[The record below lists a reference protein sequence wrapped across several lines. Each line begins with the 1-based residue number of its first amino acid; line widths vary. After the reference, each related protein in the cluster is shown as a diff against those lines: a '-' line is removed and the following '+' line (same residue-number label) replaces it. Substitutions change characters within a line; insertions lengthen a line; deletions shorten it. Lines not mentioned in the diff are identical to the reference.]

1 MLFLLPQFL
10 LLTFYFCL
18 KQRRWV
24 NITDGL
30 LGWGD
35 VLLLAS
41 IGFYLSLP
49 VFVLF
54 YLSSLVLVVLA
65 WFIWQSLVKN
75 KDRHIP
81 LAGMQ
86 ALLLAILLVANWA
99 IFHFDL
105 NSDNIL
111 STVLN

>member
-18 KQRRWV
+18 KQGRWV

-35 VLLLAS
+35 VLLLAG

-99 IFHFDL
+99 IFHLDL